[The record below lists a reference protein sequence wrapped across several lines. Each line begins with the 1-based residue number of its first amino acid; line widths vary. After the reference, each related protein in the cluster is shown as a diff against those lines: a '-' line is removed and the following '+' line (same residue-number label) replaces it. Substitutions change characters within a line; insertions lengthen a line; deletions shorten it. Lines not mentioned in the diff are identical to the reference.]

1 MTTRS
6 IRPLS
11 REASDGPTIEYAWRE
26 PSAFVPASDKA
37 TEEIKRLAPSSDA
50 ALPMLAAVNEDRRT
64 EIGAPRVA

>member
-1 MTTRS
+1 VALATKVVITS
-6 IRPLS
+6 K
-11 REASDGPTIEYAWRE
+11 GTIEYAWRE

-37 TEEIKRLAPSSDA
+37 TVEIKRLAPSSDA